1 MDIQSRQSLQLGDA
15 PLPPKIEYFTHHFE
29 RNYTMENRTRK
40 HSIILRLNDNEYA
53 ILIAKYKVSNLSNRN
68 AFLRQLIV
76 EGFVYDV
83 DYSQLREYN
92 YNLSKIGTNINQ
104 IAKRLNQT
112 NSIHKHE
119 IELLQQ
125 EMKKIWQ
132 LQKSMVSNQP
142 YRKR

>member
-1 MDIQSRQSLQLGDA
+1 
-15 PLPPKIEYFTHHFE
+15 
-29 RNYTMENRTRK
+29 MENRTRK